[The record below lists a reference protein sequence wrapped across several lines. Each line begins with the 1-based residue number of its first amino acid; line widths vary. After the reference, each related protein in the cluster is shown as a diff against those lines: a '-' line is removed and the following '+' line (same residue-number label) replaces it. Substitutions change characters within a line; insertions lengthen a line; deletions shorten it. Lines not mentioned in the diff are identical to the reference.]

1 MKTKAFIYIIVAGIL
16 WGTSGIFV
24 HYLTPYG
31 FSSLQMTAVRGLIS
45 FIGMAIYAA
54 LSDPSLFKIKPK
66 DLLFFLPIGS
76 TLFFTAFTYYTSMT
90 MTSVSTAVVLM
101 YMAPVYVMIFSV
113 IFLGEKFSRIKLIS
127 LIAMLV
133 GCCLVSGIIGGIAFD
148 ALGIFLGF
156 LSGISYATYNVI
168 TKIALKGERSAVSTT
183 VYSFLIMAII
193 AMCAAN
199 PKNIAEKAA
208 ENPWPAIPLLIGLGI
223 ATFVIPYFLY
233 TLAMR
238 DLPAGTASALGIVEP
253 MAATVFSVLFL
264 GENLSALPLV
274 GIVLILGA
282 VFMLG
287 KTEASTE
294 ENTENNDNPTEE
306 ESSK

>member
-24 HYLTPYG
+24 HFLTPYG

-54 LSDPSLFKIKPK
+54 LLDRKLFKIRTC
-66 DLLFFLPIGS
+66 DLLYFLPIGA
-76 TLFFTAFTYYTSMT
+76 TLFFTALMYYTSMT

-113 IFLGEKFSRIKLIS
+113 IFLGERFSTVKLVS
-127 LIAMLV
+127 LVAMFV
-133 GCCLVSGIIGGIAFD
+133 GCALVSGIIGGLAFN
-148 ALGIFLGF
+148 ALGILFGF
-156 LSGISYATYNVI
+156 LAGVSYATYNVI
-168 TKIALKGERSAVSTT
+168 TKIALKGERNAVSMT
-183 VYSFLIMAII
+183 VYSFLFMAII
-193 AMCAAN
+193 AMSAAN
-199 PKNIAEKAA
+199 PKSIAEKAA
-208 ENPWPAIPLLIGLGI
+208 ANPWPAIPLLIGLGI
-223 ATFVIPYFLY
+223 VTFVIPYFLY

-253 MAATVFSVLFL
+253 MAATVFSVMFL
-264 GENLSALPLV
+264 GEELGILPAI

-287 KTEASTE
+287 KSEDGEKEKEKTDT
-294 ENTENNDNPTEE
+294 N
-306 ESSK
+306 